1 MNTAESNA
9 LLLAALH
16 FAATRH
22 SPQRRKD
29 VAASPY
35 LNHPIAVAELLARV
49 AQVTELEILLA
60 AVLHDVLEDTPTR
73 AEEISARFGTRVTG
87 WVLEVTDD
95 KRLPQAERKQRQVE
109 HAPHLSREAKL
120 IKLADKVH
128 NLSDFQLDQ
137 PVHWSPERKLQ
148 YLDWAERVVAGL
160 RGVCP
165 PLEALFDQ
173 VLADKRKLLRSQA
186 DQAGAN

>member
-1 MNTAESNA
+1 MTAAESNA

-35 LNHPIAVAELLARV
+35 INHPIAVAELLSRV
-49 AQVTELEILLA
+49 AQVTEPDILLA
-60 AVLHDVLEDTPTR
+60 AVLHDVLEDTPAR
-73 AEEISARFGTRVTG
+73 AEEIAARFGPRVTA
-87 WVLEVTDD
+87 WVQEVTDD

-109 HAPHLSREAKL
+109 HAPHLSREARL
-120 IKLADKVH
+120 IKLADKTH
-128 NLSDFQLDQ
+128 NVGDFQSDQ
-137 PVHWSPERKLQ
+137 PVNWSQQRKLQ

-173 VLADKRKLLRSQA
+173 TLVAKRALLQA
-186 DQAGAN
+186 